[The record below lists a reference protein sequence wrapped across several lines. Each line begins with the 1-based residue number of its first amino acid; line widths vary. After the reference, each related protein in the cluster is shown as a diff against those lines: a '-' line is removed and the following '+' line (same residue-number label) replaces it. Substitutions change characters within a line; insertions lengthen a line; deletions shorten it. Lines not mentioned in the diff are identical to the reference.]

1 MKSAMLQNPSAPEDT
16 FRSKAGK
23 EHWGY
28 AVNLE
33 ESVTRRCVVL
43 ESVYKFILEL
53 LEFTA
58 QLCYI
63 KCVTR

>member
-1 MKSAMLQNPSAPEDT
+1 MKSAMQQNPSDPEDT
-16 FRSKAGK
+16 FRIKTGK

-28 AVNLE
+28 AANLE

-43 ESVYKFILEL
+43 ETVYKFILEL
-53 LEFTA
+53 LEFTDR
-58 QLCYI
+58 LCYI